1 MFCEKYG
8 ICCGQTR
15 RTVKMW
21 IYQVQESATVETT
34 PTGNTEP
41 TQPGVLPASPL
52 NTLEMTTEMKCFWN
66 V

>member
-1 MFCEKYG
+1 
-8 ICCGQTR
+8 
-15 RTVKMW
+15 MW